1 MTPPDGAPQAVGVSA
16 PRTDGFDKVTGVAQ
30 YTADVQPPGPWL
42 WAKVLRSPFPH
53 ARIVSVDASRARDV
67 PGVHAVLTGG
77 DLAGR
82 LLGRRIKDAPVLA
95 QDVVRFVG
103 DPVAAVAADDE
114 EAAERALA
122 LIDIAYEELPAVFD
136 PFEAME
142 PGALLVHPD
151 VAGYE
156 GLPHPLDGPTNVFV
170 RNEWGTGDVEAGFA
184 ASDMIVENTFSTSR
198 MHQAYIEPNS
208 CLVWIDGEERVQV
221 WASSKI
227 PYAAKGHAAYAIG
240 VPPERIRLI
249 PVVIGGDFGAK
260 GQARNV
266 PLCYFLAKAT
276 GRPVRMV
283 FDYAEEFMAS
293 NPRHPA
299 VLRLKTGVMR
309 DGTLVAHQADIVF
322 NSGGYAGFVPG
333 GFLPGAKAAAGPYR
347 IPHARITASQV
358 YTNGVPGGYM
368 RGPGRVQATFAIE
381 CQIDCVAKAIGMDP
395 LELRVKNLV
404 RDGDETGVG
413 ESFREVRGVE
423 TLEAAVEAAG
433 YRSRRPANTGRGIAV
448 TKQEAGGGETHA
460 SVALNPDGSVVLSTP
475 IFEQGTGTYTMLR
488 QVVAEVLGLEP
499 ERVDVRVWDTD
510 AVANDTGISG
520 DRGTRLGT
528 QAAFGAAEEAKRET
542 LKLAAELLG
551 WPEERLRLDGDEVV
565 REDTGD
571 AYSWARLAGRTGEPI
586 VGSVDIEDDG
596 QSSVTAFSAQIAE
609 VSVDPETGRVDLLRL
624 TTAHDTGRIVNP
636 QGHQGQING
645 GAVQGIGYGMM
656 EELHSEDGRISDL
669 SFADYKIPN
678 IADVPE
684 LQTVL
689 LEPGSGFG
697 PLNVK
702 SIGETSNG
710 PTAAA
715 IANAVAD
722 ATGVRVHDLPVT
734 AERVYRALR
743 GQRIAAP

>member
-1 MTPPDGAPQAVGVSA
+1 MIPLDRTPQAVGVSA
-16 PRTDGFDKVTGVAQ
+16 PRTDGFEKVTGAAR
-30 YTADVQPPGPWL
+30 YAADVRPPGPWL
-42 WAKVLRSPFPH
+42 WAKVLRSPYPH
-53 ARIVSVDASRARDV
+53 ARIVSIGTARALEI

-95 QDVVRFVG
+95 RDVVRFVG
-103 DPVAAVAADDE
+103 DPVAAVAADDV

-122 LIDIAYEELPAVFD
+122 LIDVAYEELPAVFD
-136 PFEAME
+136 PLEAMR
-142 PGALLVHPD
+142 PGTLLLHPD
-151 VAGYE
+151 VASYE
-156 GLPHPLDGPTNVFV
+156 GLPHPLDAPTNVFV
-170 RNEWGTGDVEAGFA
+170 RNEWGKGDVEAGFA
-184 ASDMIVENTFSTSR
+184 AADVIVENTFSTAQ
-198 MHQAYIEPNS
+198 MHQAYMEPNS
-208 CLVWIDGEERVQV
+208 CLVWIDDQERVQV

-227 PYAAKGHAAYAIG
+227 PYAAKGHAAYAMG
-240 VPPERIRLI
+240 VPAERIRLS
-249 PVVIGGDFGAK
+249 PVAIGGDFGAK

-293 NPRHPA
+293 NPRHPS

-309 DGTLVAHQADIVF
+309 DGTLVAHQADIVY
-322 NSGGYAGFVPG
+322 NSGAYAGFIPG
-333 GFLPGAKAAAGPYR
+333 GFLPGARGAAGPYR
-347 IPHARITASQV
+347 IPHARITAAQV
-358 YTNGVPGGYM
+358 YTNNVPGGYM

-404 RDGDETGVG
+404 HDGDETGVG
-413 ESFREVRGVE
+413 ERFWDVRGVE
-423 TLEAAVEAAG
+423 TLEAAAEAAD
-433 YRSRRPANTGRGIAV
+433 YLMRRPPNAGRGIAV
-448 TKQEAGGGETHA
+448 TKQEAGGGEAHA
-460 SVALNPDGSVVLSTP
+460 AVALNPDGSVVLSTP

-488 QVVAEVLGLEP
+488 QVVAETLGLAL
-499 ERVDVRVWDTD
+499 ERVQVRVWDTD

-542 LKLAAELLG
+542 CKLTAELLG
-551 WPEERLRLDGDEVV
+551 WPEERLRFNGDKVV
-565 REDTGD
+565 RDDTGD
-571 AYSWARLAGRTGEPI
+571 AYSWADLAARTGGPI
-586 VGSVDIEDDG
+586 VGNIDIQDDG
-596 QSSVTAFSAQIAE
+596 QSRVTAFSVQIAE

-624 TTAHDTGRIVNP
+624 TTAHDTGLIVNP

-645 GAVQGIGYGMM
+645 GAVQGIGYGTM
-656 EELHSEDGRISDL
+656 EELHSRDGRISDL
-669 SFADYKIPN
+669 PFADYKIPT
-678 IADVPE
+678 IADIPD

-734 AERVYRALR
+734 AERVYRALKR
-743 GQRIAAP
+743 DNG